1 MATNSLNSNS
11 TTTRGAEFV
20 PVPLSTLRSSRVDA
34 VDLYLQYTSGSDPRL
49 YSRAG
54 SRPDEAQFAELT
66 AAGVQH
72 LLVRGADFT
81 TFSNDLLDSVDELL
95 NEPLVHSADK
105 FAALQLAVA
114 VAVEQTL
121 RLMDCSKFRTLAT
134 KVADDLVVLFGDG
147 DPLPRELFRLARHDA
162 TAFAHVTNV
171 AGYSVILARETGI
184 TDHDELRKIATAAML
199 HDLGKR
205 FIPPVVLAKND
216 RVTPEERDLIESH
229 PLRGYTELCE
239 HSDLDFGQLMMVY
252 QHHEH
257 VDGTGYPVRVLQDEI
272 HPWARML
279 SIVNTFDLMTAKRP
293 NRHPATPESVLQYQR
308 QHAGTRFDGDY
319 VECWIAA
326 MSRA

>member
-1 MATNSLNSNS
+1 MTTEFVTPGS
-11 TTTRGAEFV
+11 TMTRGGAFV
-20 PVPLSTLRSSRVDA
+20 PVPLSTMRSSHVDA
-34 VDLYLQYTSGSDPRL
+34 VDLYVQYEPGAEPRL

-54 SRPDEAQFAELT
+54 SRPDDSQFAELI

-72 LLVRGADFT
+72 LFVRGADFAS
-81 TFSNDLLDSVDELL
+81 FSNDLLDSVDALL
-95 NEPLVHSADK
+95 KEPLVHSADK

-121 RLMDCSKFRTLAT
+121 RLMDCSKFRALAA
-134 KVADDLVVLFGDG
+134 KVADDLVMLFGDG

-162 TAFAHVTNV
+162 SAFAHVTNV
-171 AGYSVILARETGI
+171 ASYCVILARETGI
-184 TDHDELRKIATAAML
+184 TDHSELRKIAQAALL

-205 FIPPVVLAKND
+205 FIPPAIFAKHD
-216 RVTPEERDLIESH
+216 RLTPEERELVESH
-229 PLRGYTELCE
+229 PIRGYTELCD
-239 HSDLDFGQLMMVY
+239 HRDLDFGQLMMVY

-257 VDGTGYPVRVLQDEI
+257 VDGTGYPVRVLKEEI

-279 SIVNTFDLMTAKRP
+279 SIVNAFDLLTAKRP
-293 NRHPATPESVLQYQR
+293 NRHPVTPESVLQYQR
-308 QHAGTRFDGDY
+308 QQAGTRFDGDY

>member
-1 MATNSLNSNS
+1 MSTETSNS
-11 TTTRGAEFV
+11 GSTAARATEFV
-20 PVPLSTLRSSRVDA
+20 PIPLSTLRSSHVDA
-34 VDLYLQYTSGSDPRL
+34 VDLYMQYERGAQPRL
-49 YSRAG
+49 YTRAG
-54 SRPDEAQFAELT
+54 SRPSESQFAELS
-66 AAGVQH
+66 AAGVDH
-72 LLVRGADFT
+72 LFVRGADFT

-95 NEPLVHSADK
+95 KEPLVHSADK
-105 FAALQLAVA
+105 FAALQLAVS

-134 KVADDLVVLFGDG
+134 KVADDLVMLFGDG

-171 AGYSVILARETGI
+171 ASYSVILARETGI

-205 FIPPVVLAKND
+205 FIPPEILAKSD
-216 RVTPEERDLIESH
+216 RWTPEERDLIELH
-229 PLRGYTELCE
+229 PLRGYTELCDLG
-239 HSDLDFGQLMMVY
+239 DLDFGQLMMVY

-257 VDGTGYPVRVLQDEI
+257 VDGTGYPVRVLKDEI

-279 SIVNTFDLMTAKRP
+279 SIVNSFDLMTAKRP
-293 NRHPATPESVLQYQR
+293 DRPPATPESVLQYQR

>member
-1 MATNSLNSNS
+1 MALDPQNPSS
-11 TTTRGAEFV
+11 TITRGTEFV
-20 PVPLSTLRSSRVDA
+20 PVPLNTLRSSRVDA
-34 VDLYLQYTSGSDPRL
+34 VDLYLQYEAGAEPRL

-54 SRPDEAQFAELT
+54 SRPDKSQFAELT

-72 LLVRGADFT
+72 LFVRGVDFT

-95 NEPLVHSADK
+95 KEPLVHSADK

-134 KVADDLVVLFGDG
+134 KVADDLVMLFGDG

-162 TAFAHVTNV
+162 SAFAHVTNV
-171 AGYSVILARETGI
+171 ASYSVILARETGI
-184 TDHDELRKIATAAML
+184 TDHDELRKIASAAML

-205 FIPPVVLAKND
+205 FIPAAVLAKND
-216 RVTPEERDLIESH
+216 RLTPEERDLIESH
-229 PLRGYTELCE
+229 PIRGFTELCE
-239 HSDLDFGQLMMVY
+239 HGDLDFGQLMMVY

-257 VDGTGYPVRVLQDEI
+257 VDGTGYPVRVLKDEI